1 METKTEEPIS
11 TNDSFSNIQFSDIFN
26 IEEIQHIQDLFA
38 DVNGVASIITT
49 PDGNPITKPSNFTRL
64 CNNIIRKTEKGLS
77 NCYKSDAEI
86 GKQNPFGPIVRPC
99 VSCGLWDAGA
109 SITVVEKKM
118 ATGIIGKELMTIPMS
133 KQ

>member
-11 TNDSFSNIQFSDIFN
+11 TDDPFSNIQFSDIFN

-38 DVNGVASIITT
+38 NVNGVASIITT

-64 CNNIIRKTEKGLS
+64 CNNIVRKTEKGLS

-86 GKQNPFGPIVRPC
+86 GKLHQIYNNSKVLFLSFGRYYC
-99 VSCGLWDAGA
+99 
-109 SITVVEKKM
+109 ITW
-118 ATGIIGKELMTIPMS
+118 
-133 KQ
+133 

>member
-11 TNDSFSNIQFSDIFN
+11 TDDPFSNIQFSDIFN

-38 DVNGVASIITT
+38 NVNGVASIITT

-64 CNNIIRKTEKGLS
+64 CNNIVRKTEKGLS

-86 GKQNPFGPIVRPC
+86 GKQNTFGPILQDLHLSIRRQRLSRALP
-99 VSCGLWDAGA
+99 VSLPHARCRRDR
-109 SITVVEKKM
+109 VV
-118 ATGIIGKELMTIPMS
+118 S
-133 KQ
+133 